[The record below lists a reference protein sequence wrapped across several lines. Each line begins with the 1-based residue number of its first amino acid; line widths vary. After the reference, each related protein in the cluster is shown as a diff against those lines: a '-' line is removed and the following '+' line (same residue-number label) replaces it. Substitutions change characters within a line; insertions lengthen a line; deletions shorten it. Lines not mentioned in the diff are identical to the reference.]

1 MIKIQS
7 GYKKDNIMIKIGNI
21 RTLDP
26 KFNGKQYLIVRSLKN
41 PIKYAE
47 QMIELSPSKQLF
59 FDYLKWKKKGIW
71 NEVTFK
77 EQYLPRFLHELK
89 NNSKAIQDLKRLI
102 ELDKNSEDVR
112 LVCFCT
118 DANMCHRRIIA
129 SILAENGA
137 NVVTDTKLDKYGL
150 FL

>member
-1 MIKIQS
+1 
-7 GYKKDNIMIKIGNI
+7 MIKIGNI

-26 KFNGKQYLIVRSLKN
+26 KFDGKQYLIVRSLKKS
-41 PIKYAE
+41 ITYAE

-59 FDYLKWKKKGIW
+59 FDYLKWKKEGIW
-71 NEVTFK
+71 DENTFK
-77 EQYLPRFLHELK
+77 EKYMPRFLGEIKNNPKAIRELK
-89 NNSKAIQDLKRLI
+89 KLI
-102 ELDKNSEDVR
+102 EMDKNGENII

-137 NVVTDTKLDKYGL
+137 NVITDSKLDKYQ
-150 FL
+150 FIIK